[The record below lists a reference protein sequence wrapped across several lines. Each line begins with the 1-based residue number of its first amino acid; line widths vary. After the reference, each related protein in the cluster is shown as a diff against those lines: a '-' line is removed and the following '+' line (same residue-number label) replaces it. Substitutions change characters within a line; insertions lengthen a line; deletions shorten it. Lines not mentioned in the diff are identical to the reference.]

1 MISETYTLREA
12 ARLLGVSLP
21 TLRRRVVRGEIP
33 AVMTPGPFGER
44 WEISRDL
51 VFNLLETGEAG
62 QVKRVKSPS
71 EAIEAPQD
79 ESDEVSEA
87 LQVKWVKSRSEAG
100 EALQNGTREA
110 GEALQ
115 NGTREAGEAPSA
127 NWSEAAQTK
136 RVKRPE
142 AGEALQDGTYEVGEA
157 PSVKWVEAG
166 LTTQDGPLMKA
177 LEMLQEQGEE
187 VRRLERQGV
196 ALQYELSSYR
206 RALAESA
213 ESLAEKDAL
222 RKQIESESLRA
233 ESLALENAKLREIF
247 EAEKASLTE
256 EVRLSK
262 SRVDWLEKRVP
273 RWVRSLFRAG

>member
-62 QVKRVKSPS
+62 QVKRVKPRS
-71 EAIEAPQD
+71 EAGEAPPD

-87 LQVKWVKSRSEAG
+87 PQM
-100 EALQNGTREA
+100 
-110 GEALQ
+110 
-115 NGTREAGEAPSA
+115 
-127 NWSEAAQTK
+127 K
-136 RVKRPE
+136 RVKPPE

-157 PSVKWVEAG
+157 PSAKWAEAGHAKRVKPPEASEVLQDGTYEVGEAPSVKWLEAG
-166 LTTQDGPLMKA
+166 RTTQDGPLMKA
-177 LEMLQEQGEE
+177 LEMLQEQSEE

-213 ESLAEKDAL
+213 ESLAERDAL

-233 ESLALENAKLREIF
+233 ESLTLENAKLREIF

>member
-33 AVMTPGPFGER
+33 AMMTPGPFGER

-87 LQVKWVKSRSEAG
+87 LQVKWVKSRS
-100 EALQNGTREA
+100 EA

>member
-1 MISETYTLREA
+1 MEGFNLDAYEIAVPRFAVVDEFGGYGLAGADGLAHTAGLDGVRVGTLEELA
-12 ARLLGVSLP
+12 GLFAHDFFEGVS
-21 TLRRRVVRGEIP
+21 
-33 AVMTPGPFGER
+33 
-44 WEISRDL
+44 
-51 VFNLLETGEAG
+51 
-62 QVKRVKSPS
+62 
-71 EAIEAPQD
+71 
-79 ESDEVSEA
+79 
-87 LQVKWVKSRSEAG
+87 
-100 EALQNGTREA
+100 
-110 GEALQ
+110 
-115 NGTREAGEAPSA
+115 REAGEAPSA

>member
-1 MISETYTLREA
+1 LISETYTLREA

-44 WEISRDL
+44 WEICRDL

-71 EAIEAPQD
+71 EAGEAPQD
-79 ESDEVSEA
+79 ESDEVGEA
-87 LQVKWVKSRSEAG
+87 PQMKWLKPPESG
-100 EALQNGTREA
+100 EALQDGTYEA
-110 GEALQ
+110 S
-115 NGTREAGEAPSA
+115 EAPSA
-127 NWSEAAQTK
+127 KWAEAGRAK
-136 RVKRPE
+136 RVKPPE

-157 PSVKWVEAG
+157 PSVKWLEAG
-166 LTTQDGPLMKA
+166 RTTQDGPLMKA

-213 ESLAEKDAL
+213 ESLAERDAL

-233 ESLALENAKLREIF
+233 ESQALENAKLREIF

>member
-51 VFNLLETGEAG
+51 VFNLLETGEVG

-71 EAIEAPQD
+71 EAGEAAQD
-79 ESDEVSEA
+79 ESDQVGEAPRMKWEKSPEAVEA
-87 LQVKWVKSRSEAG
+87 LQDQAYEAG
-100 EALQNGTREA
+100 EAHSTKWAEA
-110 GEALQ
+110 GHA
-115 NGTREAGEAPSA
+115 
-127 NWSEAAQTK
+127 K
-136 RVKRPE
+136 RVKPPE

-157 PSVKWVEAG
+157 PSVKWLEAG
-166 LTTQDGPLMKA
+166 RTTQDGPLMKA

-213 ESLAEKDAL
+213 ESLAERDAL

>member
-79 ESDEVSEA
+79 ESDEVS
-87 LQVKWVKSRSEAG
+87 
-100 EALQNGTREA
+100 
-110 GEALQ
+110 EALQ